1 MYHFIVNPNARTGLG
16 IKVWNTLEQLLL
28 MQKKEYQVYFTKHRF
43 HATQIAR
50 KITSDTSVT
59 PDTCIL
65 VALGGDGT
73 INEVVNGIQ
82 DLSKVT
88 LAYIPLGSSNDF
100 ARSIGL
106 STDPVEALLHIL
118 AFDSFR
124 EMNVGEITYGDHSR
138 RFMVSSG
145 MGFDA
150 AVCHEVDFSRIKPL
164 LNKIK
169 LGKLS
174 YVSIALKNLLFQTPS
189 RLSVVIDGK
198 QKDTFDKVYFAAA
211 MNQRYEGGGF
221 MFCPDAKSDD
231 DKIDIIVAE
240 GFSKWK
246 VLFLLVLALSGKH
259 AGYKGIHIYQCA
271 SADFISTKP
280 LAVHTDGEPVLAQRI
295 VHITTTPQKIRLL
308 MS

>member
-1 MYHFIVNPNARTGLG
+1 MYYFIVNPNARTGLG
-16 IKVWNTLEQLLL
+16 IKVWKTLEQLLL
-28 MQKKEYQVYFTKHRF
+28 MQKQEYQVYFTKHRS
-43 HATQIAR
+43 HATKIAR
-50 KITSDTSVT
+50 KITSDASIT

-100 ARSIGL
+100 ARSVGL

-138 RFMVSSG
+138 RFIVSIG

-150 AVCHEVDFSRIKPL
+150 QVCHEVDFSRIKPL

-174 YVSIALKNLLFQTPS
+174 YISIALKNLFFQTPS
-189 RLSVVIDGK
+189 KLSVVIDGK
-198 QKDTFDKVYFAAA
+198 REDTFDKVYFAAA
-211 MNQRYEGGGF
+211 MNQKYEGGGF
-221 MFCPDAKSDD
+221 MFCPDAKFDD

-259 AGYKGIHIYQCA
+259 VGYKGIHTYQCN
-271 SADFISTKP
+271 SVDFISAES
-280 LAVHTDGEPVLAQRI
+280 LAVHTDGEPVLAQNR
-295 VHITTTPQKIRLL
+295 VHVTTAPQRIRLL